1 MTESINQLWF
11 QTIVMEPM
19 QEKEDTDSW
28 NISTLC
34 ESMETTFCKE
44 RSLALE
50 LSVSSIQLDMAKVQ
64 RRRRNSLQFTPVH
77 IMHKNN
83 DLELYIKENVEN
95 CTESLIS
102 DRK

>member
-11 QTIVMEPM
+11 QTIVMKPM

-34 ESMETTFCKE
+34 ESMETTFFKE

-50 LSVSSIQLDMAKVQ
+50 LSVSSIQLDMAKSAV
-64 RRRRNSLQFTPVH
+64 
-77 IMHKNN
+77 
-83 DLELYIKENVEN
+83 KEKAL
-95 CTESLIS
+95 SAIHS
-102 DRK
+102 SPHYAQK